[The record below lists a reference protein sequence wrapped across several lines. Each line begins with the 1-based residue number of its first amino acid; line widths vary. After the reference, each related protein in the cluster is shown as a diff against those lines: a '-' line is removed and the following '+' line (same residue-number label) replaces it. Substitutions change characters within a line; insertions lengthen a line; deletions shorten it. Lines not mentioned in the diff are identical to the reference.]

1 MLPNQRDVKSIEQL
15 AAAFKWN
22 LPEHYNIGVDVCDK
36 WSHEPGRIALMHK
49 PHAGPS
55 VTYTFAEIRAL
66 SNRTAHLLLSDGL
79 TRADRIAVLLPQTP
93 ETAIAHVAIYKIG
106 AIAVP
111 LFTLFGPE
119 ALEYRLAD
127 SGTKAVITDLAG
139 AEKLRA
145 IRDRLPELRI
155 VYTIDGVF
163 ASTVDFHAGI
173 SRQSADF
180 EPVVTGIDDPALI
193 IYTSGT
199 TGAPKGALHAHRVLL
214 GHLPGVELSH
224 DFAAQS
230 GDCFWTPADWAWI
243 GGLFDVL
250 MPAWHHGLPVVSHRF
265 AKFDP
270 EAAFQLIDDFGIR
283 NAFIPPT
290 ALKMMRTV
298 GNPRARWRLD
308 MRSIASGGESLG
320 RELLNWGQQTFGLTI
335 NEFYG
340 QTECN
345 MVISSCRRFADARP
359 GWIGRPVPGHRV
371 AIINEAGSILPAGT
385 PGHIAIEG
393 PDPVMFL
400 RYWNNEAAT
409 ASKFVGN
416 WLLTGDLG
424 ERDTK
429 GYIRFIARDDDV
441 ITSGGYRIG
450 PGEIE
455 DCLLSHS
462 AVRQAAV
469 IGLPDPLRTEIVKA
483 FIILHEG
490 VHGSKALVSELQD
503 YVRAR
508 LSGHEY
514 PRQIEFVSSLP
525 MTATGKIIRRELRDK
540 GVQA

>member
-1 MLPNQRDVKSIEQL
+1 
-15 AAAFKWN
+15 
-22 LPEHYNIGVDVCDK
+22 
-36 WSHEPGRIALMHK
+36 
-49 PHAGPS
+49 
-55 VTYTFAEIRAL
+55 
-66 SNRTAHLLLSDGL
+66 
-79 TRADRIAVLLPQTP
+79 
-93 ETAIAHVAIYKIG
+93 
-106 AIAVP
+106 
-111 LFTLFGPE
+111 
-119 ALEYRLAD
+119 
-127 SGTKAVITDLAG
+127 
-139 AEKLRA
+139 
-145 IRDRLPELRI
+145 
-155 VYTIDGVF
+155 
-163 ASTVDFHAGI
+163 
-173 SRQSADF
+173 
-180 EPVVTGIDDPALI
+180 
-193 IYTSGT
+193 
-199 TGAPKGALHAHRVLL
+199 
-214 GHLPGVELSH
+214 
-224 DFAAQS
+224 
-230 GDCFWTPADWAWI
+230 
-243 GGLFDVL
+243 
-250 MPAWHHGLPVVSHRF
+250 
-265 AKFDP
+265 
-270 EAAFQLIDDFGIR
+270 
-283 NAFIPPT
+283 
-290 ALKMMRTV
+290 MMRTV

-345 MVISSCRRFADARP
+345 MVISSCRRIADARP
-359 GWIGRPVPGHRV
+359 GWIGKPVPGHRV
-371 AIINEAGSILPAGT
+371 AIIDESGSILPAGT
-385 PGHIAIEG
+385 PGQIAIEG

-409 ASKFVGN
+409 ASKFAGN

-462 AVRQAAV
+462 AVRLAAV

-525 MTATGKIIRRELRDK
+525 MTATGKIIRRELRAK